1 MLWWRSR
8 GWVIHVRGYHVRW
21 WRSNRWGRCGHWGRR
36 GLVVHHVWCPR
47 GLGRMLHWVGNGR
60 RRGRRGTKMLLR
72 WCHHMVRVR
81 HYGRLAR
88 IVPGVVVGWLA
99 RAWPSR
105 EGLARGRG
113 VILNGHSDEITVFT
127 SCYRGNAECLR
138 TQRRSRGRA
147 FVSGG
152 RWRLTVRIVAPVLE
166 RVGEMDMVLG

>member
-1 MLWWRSR
+1 
-8 GWVIHVRGYHVRW
+8 
-21 WRSNRWGRCGHWGRR
+21 
-36 GLVVHHVWCPR
+36 
-47 GLGRMLHWVGNGR
+47 
-60 RRGRRGTKMLLR
+60 
-72 WCHHMVRVR
+72 MVRVR

-127 SCYRGNAECLR
+127 SCYCGNAECLR